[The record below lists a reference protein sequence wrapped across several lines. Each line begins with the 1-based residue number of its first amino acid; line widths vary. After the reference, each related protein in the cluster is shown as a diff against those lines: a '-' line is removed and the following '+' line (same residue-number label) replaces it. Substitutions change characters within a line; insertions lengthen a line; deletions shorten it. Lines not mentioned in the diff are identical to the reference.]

1 MLYFIS
7 HKNGGIPE
15 NVERAKKITHDLQVN
30 DLANTYIS
38 PLLMFS
44 HMRYGEIGYEAEKEL
59 CLDILSSCD
68 VLIIASEISA
78 GMQDELDFAKSVGME
93 VMEIDENGDLR
104 PFTD

>member
-7 HKNGGIPE
+7 HKNGGRPE
-15 NVERAKKITHDLQVN
+15 NAERAKKITHDLQVN

-68 VLIIASEISA
+68 ALIIASDISA
-78 GMQDELDFAKSVGME
+78 GMRGEIEFAKSVGME
-93 VMEIDENGDLR
+93 VLHLDENGDLR
-104 PFTD
+104 PFTL